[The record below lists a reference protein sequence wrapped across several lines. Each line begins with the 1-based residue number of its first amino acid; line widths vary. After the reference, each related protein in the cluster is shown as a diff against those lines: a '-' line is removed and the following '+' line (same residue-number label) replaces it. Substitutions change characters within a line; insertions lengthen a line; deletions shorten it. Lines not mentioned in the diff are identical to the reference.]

1 MLWGKEG
8 KTDHITIKEYVYEY
22 DRYEIIQYIR
32 YQVIEFILKDCLY
45 NLIMTRA
52 RAEQVRLDRSDIT
65 ASQKSEGADGTI

>member
-22 DRYEIIQYIR
+22 DMYEIIQL
-32 YQVIEFILKDCLY
+32 IEFILKDCLY

-65 ASQKSEGADGTI
+65 ASQKSEGADGKI